1 MPRIYEDIS
10 IHINSKSYILDAKK
24 LMLNTIYMPIYTMA
38 YITKYSLEKDILYL
52 VVQEKFK
59 PTNMNIYFGYFPDL
73 NCDEVRILYKQMV
86 EYFINLFKMKMSI
99 IVNID
104 KKNEDNDSLCV
115 IAHCASIIRGSI
127 KKYVRYRTLLDQWL
141 CSKNVLNRR
150 NAKDHSCPYPISNNI
165 MCPEFKNLKETR
177 SCKKILESS
186 TKTNNFYSILAT
198 ITPFKPLYRIK
209 NDTMIELPS
218 IDKGLQLKYN
228 KINRQT
234 RKSKRPSSRRSSN
247 NGSLHIDTILNTKL
261 VNRSN
266 WETMNG

>member
-1 MPRIYEDIS
+1 MPRIHEDIT
-10 IHINSKSYILDAKK
+10 ININSKSYILDAGK
-24 LMLNTIYMPIYTMA
+24 LLLNTIYMPIYTMA
-38 YITKYSLEKDILYL
+38 YITKESFEKDILYL

-86 EYFINLFKMKMSI
+86 EYFIHLFEMKMSTFA
-99 IVNID
+99 NID

-127 KKYVRYRTLLDQWL
+127 KKYIRNRTLLDQWL

-150 NAKDHSCPYPISNNI
+150 NAREHDCPYPIGNNI
-165 MCPEFKNLKETR
+165 LCPEFENLKKTR

-186 TKTNNFYSILAT
+186 TKTNNLYSILAS

-209 NDTMIELPS
+209 NDIMIELPS
-218 IDKGLQLKYN
+218 IDKGLQIKYN

-234 RKSKRPSSRRSSN
+234 RKSKRPSSRR
-247 NGSLHIDTILNTKL
+247 NGSLHINNISNTTL
-261 VNRSN
+261 LNRSN
-266 WETMNG
+266 WENIKDI